1 MKVNVFYDILFL
13 MRRFK
18 HTLHVEKKR
27 WEIPGWEKQVDQIN
41 PAGSSNPDNACLLRP
56 WGPVSPT
63 RPTLPEAQSSAED

>member
-27 WEIPGWEKQVDQIN
+27 WAIPGWEKQVDQIN

-56 WGPVSPT
+56 
-63 RPTLPEAQSSAED
+63 